1 MGTITVDEVNY
12 DTELLSSEG
21 NDILTHLMQAD
32 KALSEA
38 SITMGLMK
46 AATIQL
52 IADLKTN
59 HLKCIKGTLRWKAT
73 TTALSLE
80 H

>member
-1 MGTITVDEVNY
+1 MGIITVEEVNY

-21 NDILTHLMQAD
+21 NNILAHLMQAD
-32 KALSEA
+32 NAIAEA

-59 HLKCIKGTLRWKAT
+59 HLTEEAIAT
-73 TTALSLE
+73 EEVEATE
-80 H
+80 E

>member
-1 MGTITVDEVNY
+1 MGIITVEEVNY

-21 NDILTHLMQAD
+21 NNILAHLMQAD

-46 AATIQL
+46 AATVQL

-59 HLKCIKGTLRWKAT
+59 HLTEEAIAT
-73 TTALSLE
+73 E
-80 H
+80 EVEPNEE

>member
-12 DTELLSSEG
+12 DTELLSEEG
-21 NDILTHLMQAD
+21 NNILAHLMQAD

-46 AATIQL
+46 AATVQL

-59 HLKCIKGTLRWKAT
+59 HLTEEAIAT
-73 TTALSLE
+73 E
-80 H
+80 EVEPNEE

>member
-32 KALSEA
+32 KALAEA
-38 SITMGLMK
+38 AITMGLMK
-46 AATIQL
+46 AATVQL

-59 HLKCIKGTLRWKAT
+59 HLTEEAIAT
-73 TTALSLE
+73 E
-80 H
+80 EVEPNEE

>member
-1 MGTITVDEVNY
+1 MGIITVEEVNY

-21 NDILTHLMQAD
+21 NNILAHLMQAD

-59 HLKCIKGTLRWKAT
+59 HLTEEAIAT
-73 TTALSLE
+73 EEVEATE
-80 H
+80 E

>member
-12 DTELLSSEG
+12 DTELLSDEG
-21 NDILTHLMQAD
+21 NNVLLHLMQAD
-32 KALSEA
+32 TALKEA

-46 AATIQL
+46 AATVQL

-59 HLKCIKGTLRWKAT
+59 HLTEEAIAT
-73 TTALSLE
+73 EEVEANE
-80 H
+80 E